1 MSIYQVIDFLEKIV
15 ANDFFQILSAISF
28 IASVLI
34 FVIKISNFGFTK
46 KYFLL
51 VFLLFLPITIFC
63 LFYSFVSYFLILI
76 MIGIFFIEHEL
87 TKRYKIIEK
96 ETWNKTHEE
105 IRNIVEKYTRKELK
119 KKEIPELN

>member
-119 KKEIPELN
+119 KKGIPELN